1 MKKKPPQ
8 PAPVPQKPA
17 RPAKEAA
24 PPAPKPA
31 PKAGGDEKKRTD
43 ASTPVPANQGT
54 DMTQVPAQS
63 SEKPPYKKASDT
75 PDPEKKITKSTV
87 VVPTDPIDWF
97 AMRQPFVTRG
107 VPLTSRDG
115 DEIER
120 NFTTVYN
127 QYMGLGLGP
136 DLSLKIT
143 NFQLPI
149 YYDLALKRDG
159 FLTAPE
165 RLESDVD
172 KMLGPGKSLGTVM
185 VPIVTPDTLNWA
197 VKKISGKDID
207 FHF

>member
-8 PAPVPQKPA
+8 PAPTPKPA
-17 RPAKEAA
+17 PPAKQAA
-24 PPAPKPA
+24 PPAATPA

-43 ASTPVPANQGT
+43 APTPVPGNQGT
-54 DMTQVPAQS
+54 DMTQVPVKAAD
-63 SEKPPYKKASDT
+63 KPPDTKPSDT
-75 PDPEKKITKSTV
+75 PDPENKTTKSTV
-87 VVPTDPIDWF
+87 VVPADPIDWF
-97 AMRQPFVTRG
+97 AMRQPFLNRG
-107 VPLTSRDG
+107 VSLTTRDG
-115 DEIER
+115 DELQR

-127 QYMGLGLGP
+127 QYLGLGLGP

-159 FLTAPE
+159 YLTVPE
-165 RLESDVD
+165 KVEADVD
-172 KMLGPGKSLGTVM
+172 KMLGPGKSLGTVV

-207 FHF
+207 FRF